1 MNLKKFA
8 IVIGAVSLTNIS
20 AAKADIEVV
29 TSIKPVHSLVS
40 GVMAGV
46 GNPSVIIEGAGS
58 PHTYSLKPSQAKQ
71 LQDAKLVFWMGD
83 ELETFLVGLIENIAQ
98 SATTIKLIDAH
109 DLKKIKFREGGM
121 FDDHGHDDHDGHSDH
136 DAHGHGEHAF
146 EWAGLFEL
154 KAGSYKWSFA
164 KVDGNYADPAMKMVI
179 LKSAD
184 IDASEELA
192 EKLLESSASE
202 NREHGDVLSA
212 AEVAYSLNFDD
223 SKNVTGF
230 HVKIESDGTYA
241 FFTEH
246 MPFEFEAN
254 EHFFKN
260 KLGEDIEPLA
270 QVPEVDH
277 HDHDHEKHAKE
288 EHDEHDHEKHDDHD
302 HEKHAKKE
310 HDDHGDHDGHDDHG
324 NGGFDPHVWLDP
336 VNAKAIVHEIEEAL
350 VKADPK
356 HASTYEANAHKMM
369 EKLDALV
376 AELRE
381 ELEPVHEK
389 GFIVFHDAYQYF
401 EQRFDVAAIG
411 SITVSPEVMPG
422 AERVSELREK
432 ILELGATCV
441 FSEPQ
446 FEPKLVETLVEG
458 TGARTGVLDP
468 LGATLTKGP
477 DLYFQL
483 IRNMASSLKTCLL
496 DGS

>member
-46 GNPSVIIEGAGS
+46 GMPSLIIDGAGS

-83 ELETFLVGLIENIAQ
+83 ELETFLEGPIENIAQ
-98 SATTIKLIDAH
+98 SATAIKLTDAH
-109 DLKKIKFREGGM
+109 GLKKIKFREGGM
-121 FDDHGHDDHDGHSDH
+121 FDDHGHDDHEKH
-136 DAHGHGEHAF
+136 DE
-146 EWAGLFEL
+146 
-154 KAGSYKWSFA
+154 
-164 KVDGNYADPAMKMVI
+164 
-179 LKSAD
+179 
-184 IDASEELA
+184 
-192 EKLLESSASE
+192 
-202 NREHGDVLSA
+202 
-212 AEVAYSLNFDD
+212 
-223 SKNVTGF
+223 
-230 HVKIESDGTYA
+230 
-241 FFTEH
+241 
-246 MPFEFEAN
+246 
-254 EHFFKN
+254 
-260 KLGEDIEPLA
+260 
-270 QVPEVDH
+270 
-277 HDHDHEKHAKE
+277 HDHEKHDEHDHEK
-288 EHDEHDHEKHDDHD
+288 HDEHDHEKHDDHD
-302 HEKHAKKE
+302 HEKHDVHDHEKHANKE

-324 NGGFDPHVWLDP
+324 HGEFDPHVWLDP

-350 VKADPK
+350 VKADPE

-369 EKLDALV
+369 DKLDSLT

-432 ILELGATCV
+432 ILELNATCV

-468 LGATLTKGP
+468 LGASLNKGP

-483 IRNMASSLKTCLL
+483 IRNMASSLKKCLS
-496 DGS
+496 GKG

>member
-83 ELETFLVGLIENIAQ
+83 ELETFLEGPIENIAQ
-98 SATTIKLIDAH
+98 SATAIKLIDAH
-109 DLKKIKFREGGM
+109 GLKKIKFREGGM
-121 FDDHGHDDHDGHSDH
+121 FDDHGHD
-136 DAHGHGEHAF
+136 
-146 EWAGLFEL
+146 
-154 KAGSYKWSFA
+154 
-164 KVDGNYADPAMKMVI
+164 
-179 LKSAD
+179 
-184 IDASEELA
+184 
-192 EKLLESSASE
+192 
-202 NREHGDVLSA
+202 
-212 AEVAYSLNFDD
+212 
-223 SKNVTGF
+223 
-230 HVKIESDGTYA
+230 
-241 FFTEH
+241 
-246 MPFEFEAN
+246 
-254 EHFFKN
+254 
-260 KLGEDIEPLA
+260 
-270 QVPEVDH
+270 
-277 HDHDHEKHAKE
+277 
-288 EHDEHDHEKHDDHD
+288 DHEKHDDHD

-310 HDDHGDHDGHDDHG
+310 HDDHDEHDHEKHDDHDHEKHANKEHDDHGDHDGHDDHG
-324 NGGFDPHVWLDP
+324 HGEFDPHVWLDP

-350 VKADPK
+350 VKADPE

-369 EKLDALV
+369 DKLDSLT

-432 ILELGATCV
+432 ILELNATCV

-483 IRNMASSLKTCLL
+483 LRNMASSLKKCLS
-496 DGS
+496 GKG

>member
-1 MNLKKFA
+1 MGMKKVIIAGA
-8 IVIGAVSLTNIS
+8 IFSLTNIS

-46 GNPSVIIEGAGS
+46 GMPSLIIDGAGS

-83 ELETFLVGLIENIAQ
+83 ELETFLEGPIENIAQ
-98 SATTIKLIDAH
+98 SATAIKLIDAH
-109 DLKKIKFREGGM
+109 GLKKIKFREGGM
-121 FDDHGHDDHDGHSDH
+121 FDDHGHDDHEKHDDH
-136 DAHGHGEHAF
+136 DHEKHDEH
-146 EWAGLFEL
+146 
-154 KAGSYKWSFA
+154 
-164 KVDGNYADPAMKMVI
+164 DH
-179 LKSAD
+179 
-184 IDASEELA
+184 
-192 EKLLESSASE
+192 EK
-202 NREHGDVLSA
+202 
-212 AEVAYSLNFDD
+212 
-223 SKNVTGF
+223 
-230 HVKIESDGTYA
+230 
-241 FFTEH
+241 
-246 MPFEFEAN
+246 
-254 EHFFKN
+254 
-260 KLGEDIEPLA
+260 
-270 QVPEVDH
+270 
-277 HDHDHEKHAKE
+277 HDEHDHEKHAKKE
-288 EHDEHDHEKHDDHD
+288 HDDHDEHDHEKHDDHDHEKHDEHDEHDHEKHDEHDEHD

-324 NGGFDPHVWLDP
+324 HGEFDPHVWLDP

-350 VKADPK
+350 VKADPE

-369 EKLDALV
+369 DKLDSLT

-432 ILELGATCV
+432 ILESNATCV

-483 IRNMASSLKTCLL
+483 LRNMASSLKKCLS
-496 DGS
+496 GKG

>member
-1 MNLKKFA
+1 
-8 IVIGAVSLTNIS
+8 
-20 AAKADIEVV
+20 
-29 TSIKPVHSLVS
+29 
-40 GVMAGV
+40 
-46 GNPSVIIEGAGS
+46 
-58 PHTYSLKPSQAKQ
+58 
-71 LQDAKLVFWMGD
+71 MGD
-83 ELETFLVGLIENIAQ
+83 ELETFLVGPIENIAQ

-202 NREHGDVLSA
+202 NREHDDVLSA

-246 MPFEFEAN
+246 MPFEFEVN

-260 KLGEDIEPLA
+260 KSGEDIEPLA
-270 QVPEVDH
+270 QVPDVDH
-277 HDHDHEKHAKE
+277 HDHDHEKHAKK
-288 EHDEHDHEKHDDHD
+288 EHDEHD

-310 HDDHGDHDGHDDHG
+310 HDEHDHAADDHG
-324 NGGFDPHVWLDP
+324 HGEFDPHVWLDP

-350 VKADPK
+350 VKADPE
-356 HASTYEANAHKMM
+356 HASTYEAT
-369 EKLDALV
+369 
-376 AELRE
+376 
-381 ELEPVHEK
+381 P
-389 GFIVFHDAYQYF
+389 
-401 EQRFDVAAIG
+401 
-411 SITVSPEVMPG
+411 
-422 AERVSELREK
+422 
-432 ILELGATCV
+432 
-441 FSEPQ
+441 
-446 FEPKLVETLVEG
+446 
-458 TGARTGVLDP
+458 
-468 LGATLTKGP
+468 
-477 DLYFQL
+477 
-483 IRNMASSLKTCLL
+483 IR
-496 DGS
+496 